1 MASQVWLDA
10 VASKLVGLVGWV
22 NGARKGQEPLVVVCT
37 WNTYWPLR
45 ALVPKQ
51 YSLPAYYSRTWHDLR
66 QNWLPTKQ
74 FANVSFHYSRP
85 SRSRANLM
93 QDELHSNL
101 LYHARKLT
109 FRSDNCGASC
119 FDLEVDIIQAS
130 VKNFVE
136 KFRLNYKGANIF
148 ESKNPLRELLLRE
161 FFASGNLRRRMTLI
175 FKCKSREFLPFFPF
189 FLFLT
194 LCENVFAP

>member
-1 MASQVWLDA
+1 MQWLRNWSDWWAELTVRARAKNLWSLYAPGIHIGLFEHSYLSNIPSQLIVPERGTIFVKIDCQPSSLQMFLSTIPGPVTFTSEPDA
-10 VASKLVGLVGWV
+10 
-22 NGARKGQEPLVVVCT
+22 R
-37 WNTYWPLR
+37 R
-45 ALVPKQ
+45 
-51 YSLPAYYSRTWHDLR
+51 
-66 QNWLPTKQ
+66 
-74 FANVSFHYSRP
+74 
-85 SRSRANLM
+85 
-93 QDELHSNL
+93 DELHSNL

-136 KFRLNYKGANIF
+136 KFRLNRKSANTF
-148 ESKNPLRELLLRE
+148 ESKNRELLLRE

-175 FKCKSREFLPFFPF
+175 FKCKSREFLSFFPF

>member
-1 MASQVWLDA
+1 MQWLRNWSDWWAELTVRARAKNLWSLYAPGIHIGLFEHSYLSNIPSQLIVPERGTIFVKIDCQPSSLQMFLSTIPGPVTFTSEPDA
-10 VASKLVGLVGWV
+10 
-22 NGARKGQEPLVVVCT
+22 R
-37 WNTYWPLR
+37 R
-45 ALVPKQ
+45 
-51 YSLPAYYSRTWHDLR
+51 
-66 QNWLPTKQ
+66 
-74 FANVSFHYSRP
+74 
-85 SRSRANLM
+85 
-93 QDELHSNL
+93 DELHSNL

-136 KFRLNYKGANIF
+136 KFRLNRKGANTF
-148 ESKNPLRELLLRE
+148 ESKNRELLLRE

-175 FKCKSREFLPFFPF
+175 FKCKSREFLSFFPF

>member
-1 MASQVWLDA
+1 MQWLRNWSDWWAELTVRARAKNLWSLYAPGIHIGLFEHSYLSNIPSQLIVPERGTIFVKIDCQPSSLQMFLSTIPGPVTFTSEPDA
-10 VASKLVGLVGWV
+10 
-22 NGARKGQEPLVVVCT
+22 R
-37 WNTYWPLR
+37 R
-45 ALVPKQ
+45 
-51 YSLPAYYSRTWHDLR
+51 
-66 QNWLPTKQ
+66 
-74 FANVSFHYSRP
+74 
-85 SRSRANLM
+85 
-93 QDELHSNL
+93 DELHSNL

-119 FDLEVDIIQAS
+119 FDLEVDIIQARS

-136 KFRLNYKGANIF
+136 KFRLNRKGANTF
-148 ESKNPLRELLLRE
+148 ENPLRELLLRE

-175 FKCKSREFLPFFPF
+175 FKCKSREFLSFFPF

>member
-1 MASQVWLDA
+1 MQWLRNWSDWWAELTVRARAKNLWSLYAPGIHIGLFEHSYLSNIPSQLIVPERGTIFVKIDCQPSSLQMFLSTIPGPVTFTSEPDA
-10 VASKLVGLVGWV
+10 
-22 NGARKGQEPLVVVCT
+22 R
-37 WNTYWPLR
+37 R
-45 ALVPKQ
+45 
-51 YSLPAYYSRTWHDLR
+51 
-66 QNWLPTKQ
+66 
-74 FANVSFHYSRP
+74 
-85 SRSRANLM
+85 
-93 QDELHSNL
+93 DELHSNL

-136 KFRLNYKGANIF
+136 KFRLNRKGANTF
-148 ESKNPLRELLLRE
+148 ENPLRELLLRE
-161 FFASGNLRRRMTLI
+161 FFASGNLRRRMILI
-175 FKCKSREFLPFFPF
+175 FKCKSREFLSFFPF

>member
-1 MASQVWLDA
+1 MQWLRNWSDWWAELTVRARAKNLWSLCAPGIHIGLFEHSYLSNIPSQLIVPERGTIFVKIDCQPSSLQMFLSTIPGPVTFTSEPDA
-10 VASKLVGLVGWV
+10 
-22 NGARKGQEPLVVVCT
+22 R
-37 WNTYWPLR
+37 R
-45 ALVPKQ
+45 
-51 YSLPAYYSRTWHDLR
+51 
-66 QNWLPTKQ
+66 
-74 FANVSFHYSRP
+74 
-85 SRSRANLM
+85 
-93 QDELHSNL
+93 DELHSNL

-136 KFRLNYKGANIF
+136 KFRLNRKGANTF
-148 ESKNPLRELLLRE
+148 ENPLRELLLRE

>member
-1 MASQVWLDA
+1 MQWLRNWSDWWAELTVRARAKNLWSLYAPGIHIGLFEHSYLSNIPSQLIVPERGTIFVKIDCQPSSLQMFLSTIPGPVTFTSEPDA
-10 VASKLVGLVGWV
+10 
-22 NGARKGQEPLVVVCT
+22 R
-37 WNTYWPLR
+37 R
-45 ALVPKQ
+45 
-51 YSLPAYYSRTWHDLR
+51 
-66 QNWLPTKQ
+66 
-74 FANVSFHYSRP
+74 
-85 SRSRANLM
+85 
-93 QDELHSNL
+93 DELHSNL

-136 KFRLNYKGANIF
+136 KFRLNRKGANTF
-148 ESKNPLRELLLRE
+148 ENPLRELLLRE

-175 FKCKSREFLPFFPF
+175 FKCKSREFLSFFPF

>member
-45 ALVPKQ
+45 ALVAIFPP
-51 YSLPAYYSRTWHDLR
+51 SLLFPNVARSSSKLT
-66 QNWLPTKQ
+66 
-74 FANVSFHYSRP
+74 ANQAVCKCFFPLFPPVTFTSEPDAR
-85 SRSRANLM
+85 R
-93 QDELHSNL
+93 DELHSNL

-119 FDLEVDIIQAS
+119 FDLEVDIIQARS

-136 KFRLNYKGANIF
+136 KFRLNRKGANTF
-148 ESKNPLRELLLRE
+148 ENPLRELLLRE

-175 FKCKSREFLPFFPF
+175 FKCKSREFLSFFPF

>member
-1 MASQVWLDA
+1 MQWLRNWSDWWAELTVRARAKNLWSLYAPGIHIGLFEHSYLSNIPSQLIVPERGTIFVKIDCQPSSLQMFLSTIPGPVTFTSEPDA
-10 VASKLVGLVGWV
+10 
-22 NGARKGQEPLVVVCT
+22 R
-37 WNTYWPLR
+37 R
-45 ALVPKQ
+45 
-51 YSLPAYYSRTWHDLR
+51 
-66 QNWLPTKQ
+66 
-74 FANVSFHYSRP
+74 
-85 SRSRANLM
+85 
-93 QDELHSNL
+93 DELHSNL

-136 KFRLNYKGANIF
+136 KFRLNRKGTNTF
-148 ESKNPLRELLLRE
+148 ESKNRELLLRE

>member
-1 MASQVWLDA
+1 MHLEYILASSSTRSNIPSQLIVPERGTIFVKIDCQPSSLQMFLSTIPGPVTFTSEPDA
-10 VASKLVGLVGWV
+10 
-22 NGARKGQEPLVVVCT
+22 R
-37 WNTYWPLR
+37 R
-45 ALVPKQ
+45 
-51 YSLPAYYSRTWHDLR
+51 
-66 QNWLPTKQ
+66 
-74 FANVSFHYSRP
+74 
-85 SRSRANLM
+85 
-93 QDELHSNL
+93 DELHSNL

-119 FDLEVDIIQAS
+119 FDLEVDIIQARS

-136 KFRLNYKGANIF
+136 KFRLNRKGANTF
-148 ESKNPLRELLLRE
+148 ESKNRELLLRE

-175 FKCKSREFLPFFPF
+175 FKCKSREFLSFFPF